1 MTRRI
6 LAITIAIV
14 LAGLGTA
21 GILFYAL
28 TADARARAKIEDP
41 VTVAIAAKRISAG
54 TTGERIR
61 SENLVRLEKMPK
73 SSVPSDA
80 LSEISSELDKLVV
93 TSNVA
98 AGQVLLAANF
108 GDSTRATS
116 GLPLPD
122 GKMAVT
128 VETGVPEQ
136 VAGYVQ
142 SGAQIVMF
150 LTYDLVDGNGRK
162 TGIQR
167 TRVLLPRVEVLAVG
181 TYQPSRNG
189 TSNNSTTSGSNRTS
203 SSLLVTV
210 AVNQQEA
217 ERLIEGQA
225 HGSLYLGLLTDSVE
239 VKTGTGVDN
248 TDAGDGTVPLF
259 R

>member
-6 LAITIAIV
+6 LAITVAII
-14 LAGLGTA
+14 LAGLGTV
-21 GILFYAL
+21 GVLFYAL

-41 VTVAIAAKRISAG
+41 VTVAIAAKRISVG
-54 TTGERIR
+54 TTGARIR

-80 LSEISSELDKLVV
+80 LSEISSELDKLVI
-93 TSNVA
+93 TYNVA

-108 GDSTRATS
+108 GDSARATS
-116 GLPLPD
+116 GLPMPE

-128 VETGVPEQ
+128 VETGVREQ

-142 SGAQIVMF
+142 AGEQIVMF
-150 LTYDLVDGNGRK
+150 MTHDIVDCKGK
-162 TGIQR
+162 TTGIQQ
-167 TRVLLPRVEVLAVG
+167 TRVLLPRVELLAVG
-181 TYQPSRNG
+181 TYQPSRNSA
-189 TSNNSTTSGSNRTS
+189 SNSSTSGANRTS

-239 VKTGTGVDN
+239 
-248 TDAGDGTVPLF
+248 
-259 R
+259 

>member
-6 LAITIAIV
+6 LAITVAIV

-21 GILFYAL
+21 GVLFYAL
-28 TADARARAKIEDP
+28 TADNRARAKIEDP
-41 VTVAIAAKRISAG
+41 VTVAIAAKRISVG
-54 TTGERIR
+54 TTGARIR

-80 LSEISSELDKLVV
+80 LSEISTELDKLVI

-108 GDSTRATS
+108 GDSARATS
-116 GLPLPD
+116 GLPMPE

-142 SGAQIVMF
+142 PGAQIVMF
-150 LTYDLVDGNGRK
+150 LTYDLVDGNGK
-162 TGIQR
+162 KSGIER

-189 TSNNSTTSGSNRTS
+189 AANSTVGASRTS